1 MSMTEAVLRPFSPE
15 ADAAG
20 SERESAKII
29 SDEWREFAAQMSAH
43 TGKEAGIKSV
53 GITMEQAID
62 ALRVAVEEDL
72 CSFVELD
79 HR

>member
-1 MSMTEAVLRPFSPE
+1 MTEARLKTYSPE
-15 ADAAG
+15 ADAAR
-20 SERESAKII
+20 SEGESANFN
-29 SDEWREFAAQMSAH
+29 SDEWREFAAQMPAH
-43 TGKEAGIKSV
+43 TDREKAIKSV

-79 HR
+79 CR